1 MKIKKNMTHL
11 WYGNQIRR
19 PLSKRERKMD
29 SSNLERS
36 FDSLVDL
43 LPQFHSALSM
53 CKFVERKALRNHT
66 FSRLCLLSGN
76 HMYLSLHDV
85 ILGVDKFYF
94 IFQFSA
100 NYFYFVTILALIFVT
115 ELRPRKSF
123 SWRFGLFQVSRS
135 LSYSPFMNNFL
146 AVPRYTLCDNKFCV
160 KSI

>member
-1 MKIKKNMTHL
+1 MTHL
-11 WYGNQIRR
+11 WYDNQIRR

-53 CKFVERKALRNHT
+53 CKFVERRALRNHI

-94 IFQFSA
+94 ISKSEPVI
-100 NYFYFVTILALIFVT
+100 YIFVTIFVLTFVT
-115 ELRPRKSF
+115 EFRPRKSF
-123 SWRFGLFQVSRS
+123 SWRFGLFQVS
-135 LSYSPFMNNFL
+135 
-146 AVPRYTLCDNKFCV
+146 
-160 KSI
+160 

>member
-1 MKIKKNMTHL
+1 MKIKQNMTHL
-11 WYGNQIRR
+11 WYDNQIRR

-53 CKFVERKALRNHT
+53 CKFVERRALRNHT

-100 NYFYFVTILALIFVT
+100 NY
-115 ELRPRKSF
+115 SF
-123 SWRFGLFQVSRS
+123 FC
-135 LSYSPFMNNFL
+135 NNFRYRISTPKKFFL
-146 AVPRYTLCDNKFCV
+146 AFWPFSGQL
-160 KSI
+160 KSDLFAIYKQLFSRAEIYFM